1 MEHKEIET
9 NPKQTIKMD
18 EERCLFVES
27 FQRGEYSVVYLRY
40 FYEGCVSY
48 QSINSLKNVGK
59 EIM

>member
-1 MEHKEIET
+1 
-9 NPKQTIKMD
+9 MD

-27 FQRGEYSVVYLRY
+27 FQRGEYSVVYLGF

-59 EIM
+59 EIK